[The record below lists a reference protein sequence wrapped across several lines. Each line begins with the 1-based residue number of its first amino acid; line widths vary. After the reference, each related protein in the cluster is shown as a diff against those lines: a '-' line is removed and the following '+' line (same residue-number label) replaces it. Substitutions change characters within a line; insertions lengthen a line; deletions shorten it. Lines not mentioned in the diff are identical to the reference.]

1 MEGYFLLRAGA
12 RGSSRDVDSQ
22 RIQFEFAEFA
32 ANSFAARIC
41 CEFGLKFLVLQI
53 WGKFALRISRRR
65 QNDHACAVL
74 SPDEKTWRHG
84 DKLRMQIPRADMSLG
99 SIVQYVSEEW
109 KLTSKN
115 EANIQDGH
123 SRGNHDRRESS
134 ELSANSEC
142 TRCSAPGRS
151 SSPASSSSHSH
162 ASCVGAGNGPWCT
175 CKWAAPTQGSS
186 GQTSATQFKKQPD
199 TSRPGMRR
207 CGSPRDAPPAPNE
220 RIFSAPGWCSRQQ

>member
-1 MEGYFLLRAGA
+1 MEDEENKRAKKRMAVRIMLPEDQHPRIMEYFRRNLGEPDRMIFMKNSVYVEVVRDTAGGRLLRFNN
-12 RGSSRDVDSQ
+12 V
-22 RIQFEFAEFA
+22 E
-32 ANSFAARIC
+32 
-41 CEFGLKFLVLQI
+41 
-53 WGKFALRISRRR
+53 
-65 QNDHACAVL
+65 
-74 SPDEKTWRHG
+74 WRHG

-109 KLTSKN
+109 KLNSKN

-123 SRGNHDRRESS
+123 SRGNHDRWESS

-186 GQTSATQFKKQPD
+186 GQTSARQFKKQPD

-207 CGSPRDAPPAPNE
+207 CGSPRDAPPAPNG
-220 RIFSAPGWCSRQQ
+220 RLFSAPGWCSRQQ